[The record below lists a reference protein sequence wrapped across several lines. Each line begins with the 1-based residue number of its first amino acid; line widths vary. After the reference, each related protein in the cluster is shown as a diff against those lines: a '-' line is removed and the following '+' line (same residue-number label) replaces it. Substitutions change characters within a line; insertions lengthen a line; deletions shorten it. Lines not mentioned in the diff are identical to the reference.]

1 MGLIIMVMGL
11 PGSGKSFFARHLCD
25 ALQAVYLGTD
35 ELRKQMG
42 LMGKYQKQSKF
53 QVYELM
59 LKEASEYLQR
69 GKTVVL
75 DATFYLEEIREKVAG
90 IAKKQDATL
99 IPILVE
105 AEDTMIRERLSKPR
119 EDSEA
124 DWEVHQK
131 LKGEFEPIKGPYLT
145 LKSDNQNI
153 ESMLAQAIQYIDQ
166 RYGKS

>member
-1 MGLIIMVMGL
+1 MVMGL

-59 LKEASEYLQR
+59 LKEANDYLLKGQ
-69 GKTVVL
+69 TVVL

-90 IAKKQDATL
+90 IAKKQGVAL

-105 AEDTMIRERLSKPR
+105 AEDTVIRERLSKPR

-124 DWEVHQK
+124 DWEVHKK
-131 LKGEFEPIKGPYLT
+131 LKAEFEPIKGPYLS
-145 LKSDNQNI
+145 LKSDNQNLA
-153 ESMLAQAIQYIDQ
+153 SMLAKAIQYIDL
-166 RYGKS
+166 RHGKS